1 MVLYPYE
8 TSDEQRLDIFID
20 ESAVVDILK
29 RSTRL
34 CAQEEHGVQRR
45 AKFRKTKPLINVC
58 LQRPCLGHLISRR
71 LKTIIEKLVKNK
83 ELTVGAGTVLSTK
96 DVKKAENAINS
107 SVKVNISQGQFDALV
122 SLIYNW
128 GAYNFK
134 ISKGLQKLNARNYSG
149 AADEFFSKERG
160 IVQIKK
166 EFSNGLYRRRQAEL
180 ALWQS

>member
-1 MVLYPYE
+1 MR
-8 TSDEQRLDIFID
+8 TSEKGLELIKQFEGFKDYVYMCPAGLPTIGYGHVIDSKSVALTKAAPRITREKAEQL
-20 ESAVVDILK
+20 LK
-29 RSTRL
+29 
-34 CAQEEHGVQRR
+34 
-45 AKFRKTKPLINVC
+45 N
-58 LQRPCLGHLISRR
+58 
-71 LKTIIEKLVKNK
+71 
-83 ELTVGAGTVLSTK
+83 
-96 DVKKAENAINS
+96 DVKEAENAINS
-107 SVKVNISQGQFDALV
+107 SVKVNISQGQFDALI

-160 IVQIKK
+160 IVKIKK

>member
-1 MVLYPYE
+1 MK
-8 TSDEQRLDIFID
+8 TSEKGLDLIKQFEGFRDYVYMCPAGLPTIGYGHVIDQKLIALTKASPRMTREKAEQL
-20 ESAVVDILK
+20 LK
-29 RSTRL
+29 
-34 CAQEEHGVQRR
+34 
-45 AKFRKTKPLINVC
+45 N
-58 LQRPCLGHLISRR
+58 
-71 LKTIIEKLVKNK
+71 
-83 ELTVGAGTVLSTK
+83 